1 MAATEAFLSLLHVCA
16 EKDLNICGV
25 LEVKGPLK
33 APFVLKL
40 PRIPHD
46 WAFTASLCLL
56 WFVCGSLVRVEQAFS
71 VSNALDG
78 HVRTPS
84 HSRKE
89 HAVYEHNCQPA
100 FKKRFS
106 IQTEWCTISNE
117 NTFFFA
123 EHSTHSLQRCN
134 GGKSTEAFN
143 PQQHILCQRPYDLRK
158 GKRFSCSI
166 ACTRCNQLNC
176 GHTESFA
183 FVLVFSLRPWPHKEV
198 CLAVFPGGMPT
209 YRHN

>member
-56 WFVCGSLVRVEQAFS
+56 WFVCKSLVRVEQAFS

-117 NTFFFA
+117 NTFL
-123 EHSTHSLQRCN
+123 LQNTALTVCSAAMVGSR
-134 GGKSTEAFN
+134 
-143 PQQHILCQRPYDLRK
+143 LRRLTINNTSFVRGHKISEREK
-158 GKRFSCSI
+158 GS
-166 ACTRCNQLNC
+166 A
-176 GHTESFA
+176 A
-183 FVLVFSLRPWPHKEV
+183 VLPAGDVIS
-198 CLAVFPGGMPT
+198 
-209 YRHN
+209 